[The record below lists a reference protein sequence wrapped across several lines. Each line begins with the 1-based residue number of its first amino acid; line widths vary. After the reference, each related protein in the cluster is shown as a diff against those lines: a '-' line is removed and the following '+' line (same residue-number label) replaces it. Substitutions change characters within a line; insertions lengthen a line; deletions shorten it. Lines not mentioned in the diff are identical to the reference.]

1 MKTRIVG
8 FSLFLFLCALV
19 PLGVAAPSP
28 YTISYSGPSSIPA
41 GGSGTYFFTVK
52 KDGIPQSGVTVYI
65 YRRPETDSY
74 LTNDT
79 PVTDANGKVQTKL
92 RLDSTASGTYFI
104 RGAAADR
111 EFDDRLDT
119 VEFNVTVGNSPP
131 PPPPPERSTLVK
143 ISAGNQTAA
152 PGDSVT
158 LVVKLQDSD
167 GNPISGVGLDFVFF
181 GDDAT
186 ASRSP
191 QSGTTGAD
199 GRAQT
204 TLTLSSNAQG
214 EYLVEAHRS
223 DDVAVYAHFTVT
235 VGTSPPPP
243 PPTPTTL
250 EVISGDNQNGLTG
263 EVLANPFVVEVR
275 DQYDDPMEG
284 VTVTFAISAGGG
296 SLSVTTSMT
305 NANGQAESTLTLGI
319 DASTNTVTASVEGV
333 SQMQV
338 FRAEASL
345 PPPIP
350 TALSIVSGENQT
362 GLTGEVLADPFVV
375 EVRDQYDDPMEGVT
389 VTFAISAGGGS
400 LRPEMDMTNANG
412 QAAST
417 LTLGMDASTNT
428 VTASVEGI
436 SQMQVFR
443 AEASLPPP
451 IPTTLSIVSGDNQ
464 NGLTGEVLA
473 NPFVVE
479 VHDQYDDPM
488 EGITV
493 TFAINAG
500 GGSLSVT
507 TARTNAD
514 GQAESTLT
522 LGANPGTNTVTV
534 SVTGSQETRT
544 FNAEGIR
551 TPKKIEII
559 SGDDQ
564 GGLPGAALEKPF
576 VVEVQDQFDKPL
588 PGFEVTFT
596 VTAGGGTVQPEI
608 AMTDE
613 NGRAESTLTLGST
626 PGTNTLRVSVAGNTQ
641 AVASLTIESVRMPMF
656 TLSIPAGKH
665 IIHIPLDVNQING
678 EDAAI
683 DTVGDLYNVL
693 GDAVNFII
701 SLGTDGNWISY
712 LGDESAG
719 SAADAAIGDDT
730 GLIAVMDDMATLEFA
745 GDALGIGGASMINID
760 VGNNLVGVPL
770 QPATGLSMISDLLVD
785 GVGAIAVS
793 KADGM
798 GFHTIREPGQ
808 DGDGP
813 IVGGVGYLV
822 VYTEAEATSIPI
834 VGSPWE
840 NSGPVSAAPAVAFNG
855 TQTPVL
861 YVEGGVMDE
870 FNMLS
875 RVPELR
881 VTVKN
886 LSTGASLDTV
896 LGTELS
902 TTAYSATFVELSRH
916 AAKVGDVME
925 IVAHTTNP
933 YVGVRPVPQIVV
945 SAEEVLTSRISLPDM
960 ELYEIPSES
969 ELLANYP
976 NPFNPETWIPYRLA
990 QAAEVTLDIYDTNGR
1005 LVRTIDIGFKPAAVY
1020 ESRASAIY
1028 WDGCNEFGEQVAS
1041 GVYFY
1046 QLKVDNISFLRN
1058 MVILK

>member
-28 YTISYSGPSSIPA
+28 YTISYSGPSSIAP

-65 YRRPETDSY
+65 YRRPETKSY
-74 LTNDT
+74 LSNET
-79 PVTDANGKVQTKL
+79 PVTDANGIVQTTL
-92 RLDSTASGTYFI
+92 TLDSDASGTYRI
-104 RGAAADR
+104 TASAPDR
-111 EFDDRLDT
+111 EGGKEFDERIDYVRFD
-119 VEFNVTVGNSPP
+119 VTVSESQPP
-131 PPPPPERSTLVK
+131 PTPDPSTLVK
-143 ISAGNQTAA
+143 ISDESQTAA
-152 PGDSVT
+152 PGDSVP
-158 LVVKLQDSD
+158 LIVELQDSNS
-167 GNPISGVGLDFVFF
+167 NPISGVRLNFILF

-191 QSGTTGAD
+191 QIGTTGAD

-204 TLTLSSNAQG
+204 TLTLTSDAEG
-214 EYLVEAHRS
+214 EYIVEVHRI
-223 DDVAVYAHFTVT
+223 DDFTVSVHFTVT
-235 VGTSPPPP
+235 VDTSLPPPM
-243 PPTPTTL
+243 PTTL
-250 EVISGDNQNGLTG
+250 KGTSDDNQKGLTG

-284 VTVTFAISAGGG
+284 VMVTFAISAGGG

-319 DASTNTVTASVEGV
+319 DASTNTVTASVEGI

-362 GLTGEVLADPFVV
+362 GLTGEVLANPFVV

-389 VTFAISAGGGS
+389 VTFAISGGGGS

-412 QAAST
+412 QAEST
-417 LTLGMDASTNT
+417 LTLGIDASTNT

-451 IPTTLSIVSGDNQ
+451 IPTALSIVSGENQ
-464 NGLTGEVLA
+464 TGLTGEVLA

-479 VHDQYDDPM
+479 VRDQYDDPM
-488 EGITV
+488 EGVTV
-493 TFAINAG
+493 TFAISGG
-500 GGSLSVT
+500 GGSL
-507 TARTNAD
+507 RPEMDMTNAN
-514 GQAESTLT
+514 GWAQSTLT
-522 LGANPGTNTVTV
+522 LGNEPGRNTVEVRVEGIT
-534 SVTGSQETRT
+534 EMEI
-544 FNAEGIR
+544 FNALAKMLEFDLALPSGISL
-551 TPKKIEII
+551 IH
-559 SGDDQ
+559 
-564 GGLPGAALEKPF
+564 LPLKVKAVDG
-576 VVEVQDQFDKPL
+576 
-588 PGFEVTFT
+588 
-596 VTAGGGTVQPEI
+596 
-608 AMTDE
+608 
-613 NGRAESTLTLGST
+613 
-626 PGTNTLRVSVAGNTQ
+626 VAG
-641 AVASLTIESVRMPMF
+641 AVES
-656 TLSIPAGKH
+656 I
-665 IIHIPLDVNQING
+665 
-678 EDAAI
+678 
-683 DTVGDLYNVL
+683 GDLYDAL
-693 GDAVNFII
+693 GDAVNYII
-701 SLGTDGNWISY
+701 TLGDDGNWISY
-712 LGDESAG
+712 LGDENAG

-730 GLIAVMDDMATLEFA
+730 GLIAVMKNSATLKLV
-745 GDALGIGGASMINID
+745 GDALGTGGESMINID

-770 QPATGLSMISDLLVD
+770 QPAAGLSMISDLLLD

-822 VYTEAEATSIPI
+822 VYTGTEATSIRI

-840 NSGPVSAAPAVAFNG
+840 NSGAVSAAPAVAFNG
-855 TQTPVL
+855 SQTPVL
-861 YVEGGVMDE
+861 YVEGVVMDE
-870 FNMLS
+870 FDMLS

-886 LSTGASLDTV
+886 LSTGDSLDTV

-902 TTAYSATFVELSRH
+902 ATAYSGTFVELSRR
-916 AAKVGDVME
+916 AAKVGDVLE
-925 IVAHTTNP
+925 IVAHSPNP
-933 YVGVRPVPQIVV
+933 LIGVRPVPQIVI
-945 SAEEVLTSRISLPDM
+945 SAEEVLTSRISLPDLA
-960 ELYEIPSES
+960 LYEIPSET

-990 QAAEVTLDIYDTNGR
+990 KAAEVTLDIYDTNGR
-1005 LVRTIDIGFKPAAVY
+1005 LVRTIDVGFKSAAVY

-1046 QLKVDNISFLRN
+1046 QLKADNISFLRN